1 MQIAPGAI
9 VGGKYRLEQ
18 PLSRG
23 GMGAVWIARHMHL
36 RAPVAIKFMDPALA
50 GTPAYR
56 TRFEREARAAARLQ
70 SPHVVHVQDYGLED
84 DTPYLVMEL
93 LDGESL
99 GERLHRELR
108 LSIPEVARILLQIGK
123 GLRRAHEAG
132 LVHRDLK
139 PANLFL
145 ARVEDDEIV
154 KILDFGIAKE
164 IEPRHSGEVTRSG
177 QVLGSPYYMSPEQ
190 VRGDKDLDHRSDL
203 WSLGVIGFRML
214 TGQLPFP
221 GEAMGEVLARILAD
235 PLPVPTQMA
244 PDLPPEIDAFF
255 TKALARDRAQRF
267 QSVRELVDAF
277 ARIADVTAPSSDFR
291 PMMPAAPLA
300 PVEDLRAAAP
310 IQGEATAPLPAG
322 GTMPLPEVAYRPAAG
337 GVLAQS
343 VPVSAPSPQEAAPV
357 DTPTIS
363 GVTGPSTTSRRRARL
378 RWGLGLGA
386 ALLALT
392 GAGVTAGRLRSLGVT
407 GPGAAQ
413 RASGAADAPE
423 RSAPQA
429 PPHILMDPSASTPDR
444 AEPPGSSEADRPPR
458 PALSA
463 SAGPALRPAPNT
475 LRAASPAGRTAE
487 QARPQAPSPAPTGRA
502 PSKATPPAG
511 KSWGF

>member
-36 RAPVAIKFMDPALA
+36 GAPVAIKFMDPALA

-267 QSVRELVDAF
+267 QSVREIVDAF
-277 ARIADVTAPSSDFR
+277 ARIADVTAPSLDSR

-343 VPVSAPSPQEAAPV
+343 VPVSAPSAQEAAPV
-357 DTPTIS
+357 DTPDHLGRDGAEHHLATARTATLGARPRRRTARVHRRGRDS
-363 GVTGPSTTSRRRARL
+363 GPSALAGGHRPRRGSARVGCRRRAGAIRPASSAPHPDGSLRVHARPRRTSGLERGGSSAAPCAVGLGRPGPSTGAEHPARRF
-378 RWGLGLGA
+378 
-386 ALLALT
+386 
-392 GAGVTAGRLRSLGVT
+392 AGR
-407 GPGAAQ
+407 
-413 RASGAADAPE
+413 
-423 RSAPQA
+423 
-429 PPHILMDPSASTPDR
+429 PDR
-444 AEPPGSSEADRPPR
+444 
-458 PALSA
+458 
-463 SAGPALRPAPNT
+463 
-475 LRAASPAGRTAE
+475 
-487 QARPQAPSPAPTGRA
+487 
-502 PSKATPPAG
+502 
-511 KSWGF
+511 